1 MFAQRQE
8 QKYHWPDY
16 LTVEG
21 DKLACVYMDRN
32 ELEKEAQD
40 NKELR
45 NILYNTI
52 FAKERWFYDG
62 NLYEDYV
69 LPALFWNVVTHNGM
83 AVVHLMGPSNGGKS
97 YLAAASAHEL
107 LRYWEEFAGIKGRV
121 FYFFS
126 YAVALDHM
134 SEFRKGDVVI
144 IDEHSRQLG
153 QDSGSAA
160 ARFNNMLRA
169 TRKRGVSYFVCDPE
183 EQNLPNCNYM
193 LRTAFY
199 VEEIQMTRSLT
210 YTGKTH
216 RLLGLT
222 DFIVPLD
229 EQWFKDMIDEYERQ
243 KDFYLTGFARRG
255 GAADKGLHDKQIRIS
270 MDLWKKVKESGM
282 PKGRRGWQ
290 KRLSTYLVDMEYDS
304 ETNATKDQVMDRILA
319 HLEKIYNED
328 TKEFDFSIEFDPE
341 NVYSFDE
348 FTPFP
353 DRPEPEPYAG
363 QTEDVRG
370 AVLDRMIELGA
381 NREIVE
387 AFRLV
392 RDAIDVNKF
401 NLSELFEQWQEVFPD
416 SIIQEDAFRIT
427 KYYGMKN
434 YSGAVHNGYGLAFED
449 VYSTMLNERGIDHV
463 KAGGNTPEPD
473 IVILDENGEPKE
485 VHSVKC
491 FLNKQGYENY
501 DYDSIAESEKEL
513 GVPIKLI
520 VLSLACGTIFEIP
533 VDDDFIKNGVRI
545 EAKNGKSIRLPKG
558 RPRTRKEREDNEE

>member
-1 MFAQRQE
+1 
-8 QKYHWPDY
+8 
-16 LTVEG
+16 
-21 DKLACVYMDRN
+21 
-32 ELEKEAQD
+32 
-40 NKELR
+40 
-45 NILYNTI
+45 
-52 FAKERWFYDG
+52 
-62 NLYEDYV
+62 
-69 LPALFWNVVTHNGM
+69 
-83 AVVHLMGPSNGGKS
+83 
-97 YLAAASAHEL
+97 
-107 LRYWEEFAGIKGRV
+107 
-121 FYFFS
+121 
-126 YAVALDHM
+126 
-134 SEFRKGDVVI
+134 
-144 IDEHSRQLG
+144 
-153 QDSGSAA
+153 
-160 ARFNNMLRA
+160 
-169 TRKRGVSYFVCDPE
+169 
-183 EQNLPNCNYM
+183 
-193 LRTAFY
+193 
-199 VEEIQMTRSLT
+199 
-210 YTGKTH
+210 
-216 RLLGLT
+216 
-222 DFIVPLD
+222 
-229 EQWFKDMIDEYERQ
+229 MIDEYERQ